1 MRLLAFLILAVS
13 ASCLFAEE
21 INAKEMSF
29 RSAKKVLS
37 KLYVDHRRTFYC
49 DCKFD
54 KHKKVKPRSC
64 GLVARKNKKRA
75 SRIEWEHIVPAHA
88 FGHTR
93 RCWREKICNS
103 NGKPYKGRR
112 CCTKTDKV
120 FKAMEADLH
129 NLVPAVGELNGDRS
143 NRSFSMVSGEP
154 RAYGACDFEIDFDT
168 DKVEPRPEVRGDI
181 ARVYFYFQK
190 RYGLPI
196 SKKQRKLFDVWNRAD
211 PVDRWEQDRN
221 FLIKGIQG
229 NGNPFVEQ

>member
-1 MRLLAFLILAVS
+1 MRRILVFLILAVS
-13 ASCLFAEE
+13 ASCLFAVET
-21 INAKEMSF
+21 NAKEMSF
-29 RSAKKVLS
+29 RSAKKILA
-37 KLYVDHRRTFYC
+37 KLYSDHRRTFYC

-64 GLVARKNKKRA
+64 GLVARKQKKRA

-143 NRSFSMVSGEP
+143 NRSFSMVYGEP

-168 DKVEPRPEVRGDI
+168 DKVEPRPEVRGNI
-181 ARVYFYFQK
+181 ARTYFYFKKQ
-190 RYGLPI
+190 YGLPI
-196 SKKQRKLFDVWNRAD
+196 SKKQKKLFDVWNRSD
-211 PVDRWEQDRN
+211 PVDQWERDRN

-229 NGNPFVEQ
+229 NGNPFIE